1 MLQVDRVKLLQG
13 HNVEYNTIKYCVQ
26 YMYCKGHLMLSGL
39 TPLLMISSS
48 GSYIGGKQKL
58 FRIPYNQSDIIEN
71 SIIRIPYNKNYYI

>member
-13 HNVEYNTIKYCVQ
+13 QGEQRHTVEYNTIKYCVQ

-48 GSYIGGKQKL
+48 GSYIEEETEM
-58 FRIPYNQSDIIEN
+58 IPD
-71 SIIRIPYNKNYYI
+71 PL